1 MGTSYGQQFVG
12 VEARGAI
19 YIRKNASSPVLYRR
33 GIWSDGNFKRADFS
47 ENPFMNVAPFSFC
60 ITIKRLAV
68 NANNY
73 GGIDSFTYHTGA
85 SDNFYFGLQRHA
97 QGNNGIQ
104 IHLRLNDYSTVE
116 YFDLNVGATTKIV
129 GTYDGTNGN
138 FWRGTK
144 TTLITKT
151 GITRPLNL
159 RPHISIDMI
168 NSDFEITNV
177 AWWTRVLTTEEKD
190 AYFDNTMTIFQ

>member
-1 MGTSYGQQFVG
+1 MGTTYGQPFVG

-33 GIWSDGNFKRADFS
+33 GIWSDGSSKQANFS

-68 NANNY
+68 NASNY
-73 GGIDSFTYHTGA
+73 GLIDSLIYHTGP
-85 SDNFYFGLQRHA
+85 SDHFYFGLQRQA
-97 QGNNGIQ
+97 QGSTGIQ

-116 YFDLNVGATTKIV
+116 SSDLSVGTTTKIV

-144 TTLITKT
+144 NTLITKT

-159 RPHISIDMI
+159 RPYIGIEMISTDL
-168 NSDFEITNV
+168 EITNV
-177 AWWTRVLTTEEKD
+177 AWWTRALTTAEKD
-190 AYFDNTMTIFQ
+190 SYFDDTMTIFK